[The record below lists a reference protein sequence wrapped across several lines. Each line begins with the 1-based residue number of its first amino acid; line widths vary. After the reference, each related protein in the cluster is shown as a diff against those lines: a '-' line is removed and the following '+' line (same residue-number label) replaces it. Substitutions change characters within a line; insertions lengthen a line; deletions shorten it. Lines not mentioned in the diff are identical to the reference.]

1 VSEPRVQAG
10 RKRSPDAHKAIIDA
24 TFATLT
30 EVGYHQLTIEGVA
43 ARAGVA
49 KATVYRWWPSKSFL
63 ALEVVSREL
72 GVPLQPTGDSEDDI
86 RAVVT
91 FLVSS
96 IMGIVGEVVMA
107 DVAREP
113 KAAQQ
118 LEDALGPY
126 TAANA
131 AVLLAA
137 AGRGDLPYNV
147 DARKVLEWVTGVALY
162 YKLMNRDPG
171 DSLIDEL
178 TAIILGGGVPRL
190 RPGT

>member
-1 VSEPRVQAG
+1 MTEPRVQPG

-24 TFATLT
+24 TIATLT

-63 ALEVVSREL
+63 ALEVVSGEL
-72 GVPLQPTGDSEDDI
+72 GVPLQPTGNSEHDI
-86 RAVVT
+86 RAVVR
-91 FLVSS
+91 FLVNS
-96 IMGIVGEVVMA
+96 IMGLVGEVVMA
-107 DVAREP
+107 DIAREP

-137 AGRGDLPYNV
+137 AGRGDLPYDV

-162 YKLMNRDPG
+162 YKVMNRHPG
-171 DSLIDEL
+171 DVLIDEL
-178 TAIILGGGVPRL
+178 TAIILAGGVPRL
-190 RPGT
+190 RPNT